1 MSVRWTRAG
10 FGVGVALCAAI
21 GASALAQSK
30 VGDAPAALRRL
41 IDCRKLTDEHGRLVC
56 YDAAVDAIAASLTT
70 GDIVAVDKEQVTKV
84 KRQAFGFSLPTL
96 NLFDRA
102 DKPAPLESLSATV
115 ARAYQR
121 GDGAWVLELE
131 DGAVWTQT
139 DQERLSRYPKKG
151 SKAEIRKAAL
161 GTFFINL
168 DGQRAIRA
176 KRVQ

>member
-1 MSVRWTRAG
+1 M
-10 FGVGVALCAAI
+10 GVGVALCAAI

-30 VGDAPAALRRL
+30 VADAPAALRRL
-41 IDCRKLTDEHGRLVC
+41 IDCRKLTEEHARVVC
-56 YDAAVDAIAASLTT
+56 YDAGVDAVVASLTS

-84 KRQAFGFSLPTL
+84 KRQAFGFSLPSL
-96 NLFDRA
+96 SLFDRA
-102 DKPAPLESLSATV
+102 DKPAPLENLSATV
-115 ARAYQR
+115 AHAYQR

-131 DGAVWTQT
+131 DGAVWAQT
-139 DQERLSRYPKKG
+139 DQEQLTRYPKKG
-151 SKAEIRKAAL
+151 SKAEIRKAAM